1 MAHYLVRA
9 RPHFDLLPELQARLV
24 EGALRLLR
32 PFGPA
37 LTRALEGARW
47 DPTTGEAIWEEEDY
61 CRPPLAQE
69 RAAVLDRYFFDLRVE
84 PVATGEG
91 WSRIAGLPSLWSPQ
105 DLEGVGGGPAVA
117 GPACDWT
124 TGACGF

>member
-9 RPHFDLLPELQARLV
+9 RPHFDLLPELQAPLA
-24 EGALRLLR
+24 EGAFSRLR

-37 LTRALEGARW
+37 LTQALEGARW
-47 DPTTGEAIWEEEDY
+47 DAATGEAVWEEDY

-84 PVATGEG
+84 PVAAGEG
-91 WSRIAGLPSLWSPQ
+91 WGRVASLPSLWSAH
-105 DLEGVGGGPAVA
+105 D
-117 GPACDWT
+117 
-124 TGACGF
+124 